1 MFTSTNWRT
10 KEHFAE
16 NMLFEIHLIRSA
28 HRVWVQSDLVEK
40 GKRKEG
46 IAQAKTLR
54 SKKNKKEE
62 EEEKTRRKETVIP
75 QYQISC

>member
-1 MFTSTNWRT
+1 
-10 KEHFAE
+10 
-16 NMLFEIHLIRSA
+16 
-28 HRVWVQSDLVEK
+28 VQSDLVEK

-62 EEEKTRRKETVIP
+62 EEEKTKRNYNSLGTKYLVNIEISLIFAVFVIVV
-75 QYQISC
+75 SSWD